1 MEGHQELVNALPLL
15 RLRAAQ
21 PRLSQSGALRPLG
34 GVSGSHGDRSRQGGA
49 EQAEHRYHAG
59 LR

>member
-1 MEGHQELVNALPLL
+1 MMRCPCYGCELRGPGCHNPA
-15 RLRAAQ
+15 
-21 PRLSQSGALRPLG
+21 SGALRPLG